1 MSDDYNYDIQQQG
14 VEEEG
19 NNNIDSNY
27 NPNEGRQLKKKNR
40 TLQYYKFLFYSMKTE
55 LKLHD
60 FIKLLR
66 ASNSGEIAIWIIS
79 LLLYAN
85 TPKDFPKLSEGE
97 EKSTSYKNVFIWFH
111 FIHVVRAA
119 LGFFLMY
126 TFPRSFQVINSI
138 ESNSDSKLER
148 TLFNDLIRE
157 TIFFGVTE
165 KIKAKKIP
173 IIIYLILTVINF
185 IFDLIDF
192 LVVLSSLSGAKP
204 EEKVV
209 LLTYLIIAVLYM
221 VIDLSYI
228 FWTGQLKYVF
238 PKEYLRPIDSIF
250 NGLVDRAMVTFK
262 LRKPKTDI
270 VSEANAQ
277 QSGQRYVTSSN
288 DMKNGGVNILENIFA
303 DSLGV
308 YKMGGNSSINNIQEK
323 VDNREPYPDNNF
335 QPGSE
340 DQMNENKMDE

>member
-1 MSDDYNYDIQQQG
+1 MSEDYNYHIQQQG
-14 VEEEG
+14 GEEDG

-27 NPNEGRQLKKKNR
+27 NSNEGNGLKKKNR

-79 LLLYAN
+79 LILYAN
-85 TPKDFPKLSEGE
+85 TPKDFPKLSEG

-111 FIHVVRAA
+111 FIHVARGV
-119 LGFFLMY
+119 LGIFLMY
-126 TFPRSFQVINSI
+126 TFPRSFQVINSV
-138 ESNSDSKLER
+138 ESNSDSKLEK

-157 TIFFGVTE
+157 TIFFNVTE
-165 KIKAKKIP
+165 KIKPKKIP

-192 LVVLSSLSGAKP
+192 LVILSSLSGAKP
-204 EEKVV
+204 EAKVV
-209 LLTYLIIAVLYM
+209 LLTYLLISVLYM
-221 VIDLSYI
+221 VIDLAYI

-238 PKEYLRPIDSIF
+238 PKEYLRPIDSLF
-250 NGLVDRAMVTFK
+250 NGIVDRAMVTFK
-262 LRKPKTDI
+262 IRKPKTDV
-270 VSEANAQ
+270 VSEAKAQ
-277 QSGQRYVTSSN
+277 QSGQGYVISSN
-288 DMKNGGVNILENIFA
+288 DMKNGGINILEKILG

-308 YKMGGNSSINNIQEK
+308 YRDSGYGSKSNVQEK
-323 VDNREPYPDNNF
+323 IDSRKGYPDNNF
-335 QPGSE
+335 QPGNE
-340 DQMNENKMDE
+340 DQMNENKLKK